1 MIEVFNKKKKRIGFI
16 KGRKY
21 FDKKNRLI
29 GYLEG
34 NFVKSKSGHILLK
47 LDKHDDIIIGNE
59 QVGFILDSQVCFREK
74 PIFEFSKEKREIHT
88 LDGKESLI
96 LIGNHEKINKLD
108 LLAVATVFLK
118 PKWWDI
124 IYGYH

>member
-1 MIEVFNKKKKRIGFI
+1 MIEIFNKKKKRIGFI
-16 KGRKY
+16 KEKKY

-34 NFVKSKSGHILLK
+34 NVVKNKSGHILLK
-47 LDKHDDIIIGNE
+47 FDKHDDIIVGNE
-59 QVGFILDSQVCFREK
+59 QVGFILNSQVCFREK
-74 PIFEFSKEKREIHT
+74 PIFEFSEEKREIHT

-96 LIGNHEKINKLD
+96 LIGNHEKINDLD

-118 PKWWDI
+118 SKWWDI
-124 IYGYH
+124 IYGYC